1 VVDDVR
7 FVAIG
12 HKADDQKEDGQWYP
26 GFAENAVFPFTQH
39 QATGRG
45 HISHIY
51 SAREHGASDIF
62 PCLLAGIFLALADDE
77 IEFQDVM
84 GHEMKNNEL

>member
-1 VVDDVR
+1 VR
-7 FVAIG
+7 YSSSVTTAF
-12 HKADDQKEDGQWYP
+12 
-26 GFAENAVFPFTQH
+26 
-39 QATGRG
+39 
-45 HISHIY
+45 HIY

-84 GHEMKNNEL
+84 GHEMKDYEL